1 MQKVIYFTA
10 TNIPT
15 TEELAEI
22 AALNTRAQA
31 PLEIAVRNAEAN
43 NNFGTGPEAADYV
56 MGTRPTAYADEE
68 DFPALPALPD
78 PDTTALVT
86 DGDELEVTGGTVTL
100 SVVEGVL
107 SAEFTAT
114 P

>member
-22 AALNTRAQA
+22 AALNARAVA
-31 PLEIAVRNAEAN
+31 PFEVAVRNSEAVN
-43 NNFGTGPEAADYV
+43 NYGAGPEAADYV
-56 MGTRPTAYADEE
+56 MGTRPAAYADTE
-68 DFPALPALPD
+68 DFPALPES
-78 PDTTALVT
+78 ALVET
-86 DGDELEVTGGTVTL
+86 GTVLPVTGGTVEITVTDG
-100 SVVEGVL
+100 VV